1 MISEVAGLTTG
12 DDLSLLS
19 AVFESLAVGV
29 AVCNTDGVLTYF
41 SPEAE
46 RILGHGVS
54 DAATGDWAS
63 VYGCF
68 LPDKVTPYPSETL
81 PLARAARGEE
91 VRHELVFIRN
101 PKQPEGVWIEVSGRP
116 LIDGDGAPRG
126 GVVVFADVTECQNGL
141 RGRTSVVDG
150 EGNSFLP
157 FRRVYDQLAL
167 AVEHTGDAVVITD
180 HRGVIEY
187 VNPAFEE
194 TTGYSALEVLGHT
207 PRMLKSGKHD
217 EQFYRKLWSLLLA
230 GKTFR
235 GTIVNRKK
243 SGELYWAEQ
252 TISPIKD
259 ASQRITHFVSLLKDI
274 TALLAKQEHEFSMQV
289 AREVQQR
296 YYNTKASLA
305 GFDIAGAA
313 YPADQ
318 TGGDYF
324 DFLPRP
330 DGALDVIVAD
340 VTGHGLGS
348 ALLMAETRA
357 CLRAYATVANGI
369 APLLTSL
376 NQTLAPD
383 VGEAQFVTLL
393 LARID
398 PRERTLE
405 YLGAGHE
412 PCYLLRR
419 SGETIVMSS
428 TAPPLGVFAATEFGP
443 SQTVSLEHG
452 DTIVLLTDGVAE
464 TLSADGDQFEA
475 NRALEYVRS
484 HTADSAAAI
493 LRGVYE
499 SARTFANGEPQRDD
513 LTMVVC
519 KVE

>member
-1 MISEVAGLTTG
+1 LNSEAADLAIG

-19 AVFESLAVGV
+19 AVFDSLAVGV
-29 AVCNTDGVLTYF
+29 AVCNAEGALTYF
-41 SPEAE
+41 NPEAE
-46 RILGHGVS
+46 RILGLGVTE
-54 DAATGDWAS
+54 AATGEWAS
-63 VYGCF
+63 AYGCF
-68 LPDKVTPYPSETL
+68 LPDRVTPYPSDTL

-91 VRHELVFIRN
+91 VRHELIFIRN

-116 LIDGDGAPRG
+116 LMDGGGAHRG
-126 GVVVFADVTECQNGL
+126 GVAVFTDVTEPQSRL
-141 RGRTSVVDG
+141 RGRASVDG
-150 EGNSFLP
+150 AGDSFVH
-157 FRRVYDQLAL
+157 FRQVYDQLAR
-167 AVEHTGDAVVITD
+167 AVEHTGDTVVITD
-180 HRGVIEY
+180 SNGVIEY

-194 TTGYSALEVLGHT
+194 TTGFSAAEVLGQT

-217 EQFYRKLWSLLLA
+217 EPFYRELWGLLKA

-259 ASQRITHFVSLLKDI
+259 GSEQITHFVSVLKDV
-274 TALLAKQEHEFSMQV
+274 TALRAKQEHEFCMQV

-296 YYNTKASLA
+296 YYNTTATLA

-330 DGALDVIVAD
+330 DGSLYLVVAD

-357 CLRAYATVANGI
+357 CLRAYATVATGL
-369 APLLTSL
+369 APLLTCV
-376 NQTLAPD
+376 NQTLTPD
-383 VGEAQFVTLL
+383 LGGAQFVTLL
-393 LARID
+393 LARLD

-419 SGETIVMSS
+419 SGETVAMNS
-428 TAPPLGVFAATEFGP
+428 TAPPLGLFEEIEFGP
-443 SQTVSLEHG
+443 SQTISLENG

-464 TLSADGDQFEA
+464 TLSAEGAQFDA
-475 NRALEYVRS
+475 HRALEYVRS
-484 HTADSAAAI
+484 HAADSAAEI
-493 LRGVYE
+493 SRGVYE
-499 SARTFANGEPQRDD
+499 SARSFANGEPQGDD
-513 LTMVVC
+513 LTLVVC

>member
-1 MISEVAGLTTG
+1 LNSEAVSLAIG

-19 AVFESLAVGV
+19 AVLESLAVGV
-29 AVCNTDGVLTYF
+29 AVCNGEGALTYVN
-41 SPEAE
+41 PEAE
-46 RILGHGVS
+46 RILGYGLTETS
-54 DAATGDWAS
+54 TGEWSS

-68 LPDKVTPYPSETL
+68 LPDRVTPYPPETL

-101 PKQPEGVWIEVSGRP
+101 PKQPKGVWIEVSGRP
-116 LIDGDGAPRG
+116 LMGGDGAPRG
-126 GVVVFADVTECQNGL
+126 GVVVFTDVTEPQNRL
-141 RGRTSVVDG
+141 RGRASADG
-150 EGNSFLP
+150 AGDSFVP
-157 FRRVYDQLAL
+157 FRRVYDQLAR
-167 AVEHTGDAVVITD
+167 AVEHTGDTVVITD
-180 HRGVIEY
+180 SNGVIEY

-194 TTGYSALEVLGHT
+194 TTGFSAVEVLGQT

-217 EQFYRKLWSLLLA
+217 EQFYRELWSLLRA

-259 ASQRITHFVSLLKDI
+259 GREQITHFVSVLKDI
-274 TALLAKQEHEFSMQV
+274 TAMRDKQEHEFCMQV

-296 YYNTKASLA
+296 YFNTTATLA

-330 DGALDVIVAD
+330 DGSLYLVVAD

-357 CLRAYATVANGI
+357 CLRAYATVATGI
-369 APLLTSL
+369 ASLLASL

-383 VGEAQFVTLL
+383 LGGAQFVTLL

-398 PRERTLE
+398 PRERTIE

-412 PCYLLRR
+412 PCYVLRR
-419 SGETIVMSS
+419 SGETVTMSS
-428 TAPPLGVFAATEFGP
+428 TAPPLGLFGETEFGP
-443 SQTVSLEHG
+443 SQTISLEHG
-452 DTIVLLTDGVAE
+452 DTIVLLTDGVSE
-464 TLSADGDQFEA
+464 TFSADGTPFDA

-484 HTADSAAAI
+484 HSADSAAEI

-499 SARTFANGEPQRDD
+499 CARAFANGEPQRDD
-513 LTMVVC
+513 LTLVVC